1 MNATESP
8 VGTWTMIG
16 PLDKPYATIT
26 LVRRG
31 TELGYRAMT
40 IDGASSNVIGYYRTL
55 RAAATAAHGWF
66 TSTRGPTGKPHAGWL
81 PARSNP

>member
-16 PLDKPYATIT
+16 LLDQAYATIT

-31 TELGYRAMT
+31 AELGYRAT
-40 IDGASSNVIGYYRTL
+40 IVEGATSNVIGYYRSL
-55 RAAATAAHGWF
+55 RAAAKASHGWF
-66 TSTRGPTGKPHAGWL
+66 TSTRGSTGKPHAGWL
-81 PARSNP
+81 PARPER